1 MLRRNPQ
8 RSRDRGERLH
18 ALALAAR
25 KKASAVMAKRPH
37 SVAMADNFVQAPY
50 KGGKTRFTL
59 LQNQAIH
66 IRDPVPMRES
76 PS

>member
-1 MLRRNPQ
+1 MLRRNPFRRSNRRQ
-8 RSRDRGERLH
+8 RLNT
-18 ALALAAR
+18 LALAAG

-37 SVAMADNFVQAPY
+37 SVAMADNFVQAPD
-50 KGGKTRFTL
+50 KGGKTQFTI